1 MLYLLLIFIQGFII
15 MINEAILR
23 QLDYTPNE
31 ALTAQ
36 MGRIINNT
44 SAFEKI
50 EKHIME
56 LHKQLK
62 VDGSYIAMSNS
73 EDYFKIKIAAPSVE
87 LTEEAHEKI
96 KHWCE
101 KYKVSASKVD
111 SKDTYYIK
119 GFVH

>member
-1 MLYLLLIFIQGFII
+1 

-23 QLDYTPNE
+23 QLDYTPND

-36 MGRIINNT
+36 MGKIIKNT
-44 SAFEKI
+44 GSFEKI

-73 EDYFKIKIAAPSVE
+73 EDYFKIKIDAPSSA
-87 LTEEAHEKI
+87 LTDEAHEKI
-96 KHWCE
+96 AHWCE
-101 KYKVSASKVD
+101 KYKVNTSKVD
-111 SKDTYYIK
+111 NKDTYYIK

>member
-1 MLYLLLIFIQGFII
+1 MV
-15 MINEAILR
+15 NEAILR

-31 ALTAQ
+31 ALQEQ
-36 MGRIINNT
+36 MGRIIQNT
-44 SAFEKI
+44 LSFDKI

-73 EDYFKIKIAAPSVE
+73 EDYFKIKIDAPSSA
-87 LTEEAHEKI
+87 LTQEAHEKI
-96 KHWCE
+96 QHWSQ
-101 KYKVSASKVD
+101 KYKVQTARVEQ
-111 SKDTYYIK
+111 KDTYYIK

>member
-1 MLYLLLIFIQGFII
+1 

-23 QLDYTPNE
+23 QLDYIPNE
-31 ALTAQ
+31 ALTEQ
-36 MGRIINNT
+36 MARIINNT
-44 SAFEKI
+44 SSFEKI

-73 EDYFKIKIAAPSVE
+73 EDYFKIKIDAPSSE
-87 LTEEAHEKI
+87 LTDEAHSKI

-101 KYKVSASKVD
+101 KYKVDTAKVD
-111 SKDTYYIK
+111 DKDTYYIK

>member
-1 MLYLLLIFIQGFII
+1 

-23 QLDYTPNE
+23 QLDYTPND
-31 ALTAQ
+31 ALKEQ
-36 MGRIINNT
+36 MGRVIENT
-44 SAFEKI
+44 LSFEKI

-62 VDGSYIAMSNS
+62 VDGSYVAMSNS
-73 EDYFKIKIAAPSVE
+73 EDYFKIKIDAPSPE

-96 KHWCE
+96 RHWSQ
-101 KYKVSASKVD
+101 KYKVNTSKVEK
-111 SKDTYYIK
+111 KDTYYIK

>member
-1 MLYLLLIFIQGFII
+1 

-23 QLDYTPNE
+23 QLDYIPNE
-31 ALTAQ
+31 ALEEQ
-36 MGRIINNT
+36 MARIIQNT
-44 SAFEKI
+44 LSFDKV

-73 EDYFKIKIAAPSVE
+73 EDYFKIKIDAPSVE
-87 LTEEAHEKI
+87 LTQEAHSKI
-96 KHWCE
+96 KHWSE
-101 KYKVSASKVD
+101 KYKVGTTRVD
-111 SKDTYYIK
+111 QKDTYYIK

>member
-1 MLYLLLIFIQGFII
+1 

-31 ALTAQ
+31 ALTTQ
-36 MGRIINNT
+36 MGRIIENT
-44 SAFEKI
+44 SSFEKI

-73 EDYFKIKIAAPSVE
+73 EDYFKIKIEAVSPALS
-87 LTEEAHEKI
+87 EEAHEKI
-96 KHWCE
+96 KHWSE
-101 KYKVSASKVD
+101 KYKVSTDRVEKKV
-111 SKDTYYIK
+111 TYYIK
-119 GFVH
+119 GFSH